1 MAIVR
6 RSRRSTVVERGA
18 LHPSLA
24 AADDAALYAQ
34 ITVVGGA
41 YHEVRRIFAALGS
54 HVLTLCRTAFGR
66 LALAAR
72 SGRPAPTSTSTCRRS
87 DSEGPTPSP
96 TARDGTLAAMQPG
109 SPRVLIFGATSAI
122 AAEVARLYAGA
133 RRAALPGRAQPRQ
146 AGAAWLPRR
155 GRQAA
160 GAVVGTRAADLDD
173 TAAAAGLVAGGI
185 AALGGLDV
193 AIVAQGLLGDQ
204 LATER
209 DYAEAERVIRTNFLS
224 VVALLIPLANH
235 LEAQGR
241 GSIGVMSSVAG
252 DRGRPR
258 NFTYGAAKGALNV
271 YLQGL
276 RTRLGPRGVGVH
288 TFKIGPV
295 DTPMTVDHRKT
306 AVFARAA
313 DVAGG
318 ILATIDH
325 GRGEAYLP
333 WFWRPI
339 MAVVRSMPE
348 PALRRLP
355 FLAGR

>member
-1 MAIVR
+1 
-6 RSRRSTVVERGA
+6 
-18 LHPSLA
+18 
-24 AADDAALYAQ
+24 
-34 ITVVGGA
+34 
-41 YHEVRRIFAALGS
+41 
-54 HVLTLCRTAFGR
+54 
-66 LALAAR
+66 
-72 SGRPAPTSTSTCRRS
+72 
-87 DSEGPTPSP
+87 
-96 TARDGTLAAMQPG
+96 MQAG

-122 AAEVARLYAGA
+122 AAEVARLYAGRGA
-133 RRAALPGRAQPRQ
+133 RLYLVGRNPDKLAQVAAQVG
-146 AGAAWLPRR
+146 AGA
-155 GRQAA
+155 GA
-160 GAVVGTRAADLDD
+160 GVGGGPVVGTRAADLDD
-173 TAAAAGLVAGGI
+173 TAAADGLVAGGI

-193 AIVAQGLLGDQ
+193 AIIAQGLLGDQ
-204 LATER
+204 LASER
-209 DYAEAERVIRTNFLS
+209 DFAEAERVIRTNFLS

-306 AVFARAA
+306 AVFARAG